1 MKILRWI
8 DRNLW
13 SIPVLVFLMIE
24 LAFSL
29 WSVMSP
35 TPVLLAAL
43 PPITR
48 QAMYSSLTSTA
59 SAFFGIALA
68 VVAILVAFPKLMAT
82 SIEQGLARARTIVIG
97 SMLMSSFFML
107 TVVTTATIALAVD
120 LRPVG
125 NYAVTTL
132 IEASCM
138 ASVTGLLVGGIG
150 LAYVVVE
157 RSRH

>member
-1 MKILRWI
+1 MNILRWI

-13 SIPVLVFLMIE
+13 SIPVLVFFMIE

-35 TPVLLAAL
+35 RPVLLAAL
-43 PPITR
+43 PPTTR
-48 QAMYSSLTSTA
+48 EAMYSSLTGTA

-82 SIEQGLARARTIVIG
+82 SIEQGLVRARTIVIG
-97 SMLMSSFFML
+97 SLLMSSFFML
-107 TVVTTATIALAVD
+107 AIVTTATIALAVD
-120 LRPVG
+120 LRPAG

>member
-13 SIPVLVFLMIE
+13 SISVLVFLMIE

-43 PPITR
+43 PPTTR

-68 VVAILVAFPKLMAT
+68 VVAILVAFPKLGAT